1 VYWLNSVAILAI
13 CKTLGNS
20 ECFERNYERCA
31 AGTFRNHLHEGMC
44 WDTRDED
51 STPQHTPTMFR
62 EVLDL
67 VVTHVLKPR
76 CVCQNVHAMLPVV
89 QFLQRMEFEHDFL
102 DALLAQAFDLIE
114 RGQSQGK
121 SPHGLILGFDWMW
134 ALQLD
139 PRLYILAVT
148 SCMNDSSRQITL
160 RRSMNLP
167 SLAKQMQKN
176 LHGNLNQA
184 CEACISSSSS
194 LSRGGD
200 SCLLKL
206 SH

>member
-1 VYWLNSVAILAI
+1 MYWLNSVAILAI

-114 RGQSQGK
+114 RGQSQGM
-121 SPHGLILGFDWMW
+121 S
-134 ALQLD
+134 
-139 PRLYILAVT
+139 LYNIIKIQ
-148 SCMNDSSRQITL
+148 QIET
-160 RRSMNLP
+160 
-167 SLAKQMQKN
+167 
-176 LHGNLNQA
+176 
-184 CEACISSSSS
+184 
-194 LSRGGD
+194 
-200 SCLLKL
+200 
-206 SH
+206 